1 MLGSSKSIKVS
12 HLGKERCSEMR
23 DLSVCHGEYSL
34 VKPDHRQP
42 WSWTAKGCAL
52 FGSSPALKYL
62 ILPNYGPSGQNWIGS
77 GVSVQGWNTQCGS
90 SNTTVAHKEKHSV
103 LVWSTLGVVTITM
116 KWLLLY
122 FLCIAQYF
130 GNQFGM
136 SVFDAWWVLTN
147 KIEFFNLRRLVFNW
161 TVIWTPVFWS

>member
-1 MLGSSKSIKVS
+1 MLGSSKYLILAKRGAAKWGTCLCVTVNI
-12 HLGKERCSEMR
+12 HWLNQTT
-23 DLSVCHGEYSL
+23 
-34 VKPDHRQP
+34 RQP

-52 FGSSPALKYL
+52 FGSSPALKYP

>member
-1 MLGSSKSIKVS
+1 MLGSSKYLILAKR
-12 HLGKERCSEMR
+12 GAAKWGTCQ
-23 DLSVCHGEYSL
+23 SVCVMVNIHWL
-34 VKPDHRQP
+34 NQTTRQP

-52 FGSSPALKYL
+52 FGSSPALKYP